1 MAFAYFLAHAPQ
13 GFWPIVN
20 GGELSALYSFLFLY
34 FAAAGGG
41 PWSIDA
47 WRKG

>member
-1 MAFAYFLAHAPQ
+1 MNAYLAPWSPQ
-13 GFWPIVN
+13 
-20 GGELSALYSFLFLY
+20 LY